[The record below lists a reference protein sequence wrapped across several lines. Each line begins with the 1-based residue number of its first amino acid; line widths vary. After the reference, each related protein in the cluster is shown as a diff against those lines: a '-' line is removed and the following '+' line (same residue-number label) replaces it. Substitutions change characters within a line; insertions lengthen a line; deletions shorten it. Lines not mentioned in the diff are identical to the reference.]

1 MAADFLLKYVWET
14 TPMDA
19 SHFLFRVVDRG
30 VHRGQRGIKIVLAD
44 VAFGAF
50 RENHDLA
57 IGSSSG
63 CLAMRKLRIEAM
75 FFYQ

>member
-1 MAADFLLKYVWET
+1 
-14 TPMDA
+14 MDV

-50 RENHDLA
+50 RENHGLA
-57 IGSSSG
+57 LGSSSG
-63 CLAMRKLRIEAM
+63 PRVNCVLKQCFSISSL
-75 FFYQ
+75 